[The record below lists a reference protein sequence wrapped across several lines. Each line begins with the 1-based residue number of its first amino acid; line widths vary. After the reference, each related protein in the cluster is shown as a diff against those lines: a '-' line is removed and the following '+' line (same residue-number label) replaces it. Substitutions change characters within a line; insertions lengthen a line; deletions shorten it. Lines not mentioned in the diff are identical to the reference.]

1 MRVVLVICLCGAV
14 LGVFLCNVGVLVQVL
29 LISGGVLFSNFFY
42 EGLFA
47 CSLGRPV
54 CVFVQCYFL

>member
-29 LISGGVLFSNFFY
+29 LISGGVLFSNFFMRDCLHVVCD
-42 EGLFA
+42 GLSVYL
-47 CSLGRPV
+47 CSV
-54 CVFVQCYFL
+54 IFL